1 MIAMTRSNDERS
13 LTDGDWNDVR
23 VSSYQGFRQPE
34 SEPRVRAARRLAVLG
49 EMTAGI
55 AHDFRNILAIIES
68 GLRLA
73 EKNRDQAEKVRA
85 FITGAREGVDRG
97 LKLTSQLLT
106 FAKQG
111 ELEPRATNVNELL
124 RTLELFLQYGAG
136 SDIRIV
142 FQLGSGIPKCLIDPA
157 QFSAAVLN
165 LVINARDAMP
175 TGGEVQIAT
184 DRWEAQPLGSSGPA
198 PGVYVRVRIR
208 DTGQGM
214 PAEVLQQIFDPL
226 FTTKGEKGTGL
237 GLPQVYA
244 FMRLMRGFVTVNSQ
258 PGSGTQFDLLFPEVK
273 PSEEVAKS

>member
-1 MIAMTRSNDERS
+1 
-13 LTDGDWNDVR
+13 
-23 VSSYQGFRQPE
+23 
-34 SEPRVRAARRLAVLG
+34 
-49 EMTAGI
+49 
-55 AHDFRNILAIIES
+55 
-68 GLRLA
+68 
-73 EKNRDQAEKVRA
+73 
-85 FITGAREGVDRG
+85 
-97 LKLTSQLLT
+97 LT

-165 LVINARDAMP
+165 LVINARDAMS

>member
-1 MIAMTRSNDERS
+1 MKATIPSNDARR
-13 LTDGDWNDVR
+13 LTYRNWNDVQ
-23 VSSYQGFRQPE
+23 VSSNQDQPE

-49 EMTAGI
+49 EMTGGI
-55 AHDFRNILAIIES
+55 AHDFRNILTIIES
-68 GLRLA
+68 SLRLA
-73 EKNRDQAEKVRA
+73 EKNCDQAEKVRA

-97 LKLTSQLLT
+97 LKLTSQLLM

-124 RTLELFLQYGAG
+124 RALELFLQYGAG
-136 SDIRIV
+136 SNIRVV
-142 FQLGSGIPKCLIDPA
+142 FQLGSGIPKCLIDSA

-175 TGGEVQIAT
+175 TGGDVQIAT
-184 DRWEAQPLGSSGPA
+184 DRWEAKTVSSGGPA
-198 PGVYVRVRIR
+198 PGVYVRVRIK

-244 FMRLMRGFVTVNSQ
+244 FMHLMRGFVTVKSE
-258 PGSGTQFDLLFPEVK
+258 PGSGTQFALLFPEVK
-273 PSEEVAKS
+273 SGEGIARS

>member
-1 MIAMTRSNDERS
+1 MIAMTRSDDERS
-13 LTDGDWNDVR
+13 LTYGDWNDVGVR
-23 VSSYQGFRQPE
+23 SYQGFRPPE

-49 EMTAGI
+49 EMTGGI

-73 EKNRDQAEKVRA
+73 EKNCDQAEKVRV
-85 FITGAREGVDRG
+85 FIADAREGVDRG

-136 SDIRIV
+136 SDIRVV

-184 DRWEAQPLGSSGPA
+184 DRCEAQTVGSSGPA
-198 PGVYVRVRIR
+198 PGVYVRVRIK
-208 DTGQGM
+208 DTGKGM

-237 GLPQVYA
+237 GLSQLCA
-244 FMRLMRGFVTVNSQ
+244 FMRLMRGFVTVNSE
-258 PGSGTQFDLLFPEVK
+258 PGSGTQFDLLFPEVQ
-273 PSEEVAKS
+273 PNEEIAKN